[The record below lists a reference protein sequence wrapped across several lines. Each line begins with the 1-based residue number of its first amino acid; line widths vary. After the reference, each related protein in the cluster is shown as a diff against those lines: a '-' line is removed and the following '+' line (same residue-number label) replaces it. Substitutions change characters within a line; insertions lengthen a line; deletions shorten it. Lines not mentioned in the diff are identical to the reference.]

1 MKVDKLWTLVHNVIM
16 LSEKQKNFFENL
28 KKNYG
33 KEPLPSYEIIAK
45 DFGFKHKN
53 SVWQYF
59 NKLKENDLIR
69 EKNGKFFINHDCF
82 GAIMF
87 TSSVRAGFATVA
99 EDSIEKRIS
108 LDEVFDLDNPS
119 VFVFNVSGDSMVNAG
134 IFDGDKV
141 IVKKTSVA
149 KNGEIVLAFVD
160 NGYTLKTFR
169 QKDGRIWLQPENPD
183 YPIIEPR
190 EVLTIFGV
198 AKGVVREL

>member
-1 MKVDKLWTLVHNVIM
+1 M
-16 LSEKQKNFFENL
+16 LSEKQKQFFENL

-69 EKNGKFFINHDCF
+69 EKNGKFFINPECF

-99 EDSIEKRIS
+99 EDSIERRIS
-108 LDEVFDLDNPS
+108 FDEMFNIDNPS
-119 VFVFNVSGDSMVNAG
+119 TFVFNVSGDSMVNAG

-141 IVKKTSVA
+141 VVKKTPYA
-149 KNGEIVLAFVD
+149 KNGDIVLAFID
-160 NGYTLKTFR
+160 NGYTLKTYR
-169 QKDGRIWLQPENPD
+169 QKDDKVWLQPENPD
-183 YPIIEPR
+183 YPIIEPK
-190 EVLTIFGV
+190 EILTIFGI
-198 AKGVVREL
+198 ATGIVRQL

>member
-1 MKVDKLWTLVHNVIM
+1 M
-16 LSEKQKNFFENL
+16 LSEKQKKFFENL

-33 KEPLPSYEIIAK
+33 KEPLPSFEIIAK

-59 NKLKENDLIR
+59 NKLKENDLIK
-69 EKNGKFFINHDCF
+69 EKNGKFFINPEYF

-99 EDSIEKRIS
+99 EDSIERRVS
-108 LDEVFDLDNPS
+108 FDEMFHLDSPS
-119 VFVFNVSGDSMVNAG
+119 TFVFNVSGDSMVNAG

-141 IVKKTSVA
+141 VVKKTPYA
-149 KNGEIVLAFVD
+149 KNGDIVLAFID
-160 NGYTLKTFR
+160 NGYTLKTYR
-169 QKDGRIWLQPENPD
+169 QKDGKVWLQPENPD
-183 YPIIEPR
+183 YPIIEPQ

-198 AKGVVREL
+198 ATGIVRELI

>member
-1 MKVDKLWTLVHNVIM
+1 M
-16 LSEKQKNFFENL
+16 LSEKQKIFFENL

-33 KEPLPSYEIIAK
+33 KEPLPSFEIIAK

-59 NKLKENDLIR
+59 NKLKENDLIK
-69 EKNGKFFINHDCF
+69 EKNGKFFINPEYF

-99 EDSIEKRIS
+99 EDSIERRVS
-108 LDEVFDLDNPS
+108 FDEMFHLDSPAT
-119 VFVFNVSGDSMVNAG
+119 FVFNVSGDSMVNAG

-141 IVKKTSVA
+141 IVKKTPCA
-149 KNGEIVLAFVD
+149 KNGDIVLAFID
-160 NGYTLKTFR
+160 NGYTLKTYR
-169 QKDGRIWLQPENPD
+169 QKDGKVWLQPENPE

-190 EVLTIFGV
+190 EVLTIFGI
-198 AKGVVREL
+198 ATGIVREL

>member
-1 MKVDKLWTLVHNVIM
+1 M
-16 LSEKQKNFFENL
+16 LSEKQKIFFENL

-33 KEPLPSYEIIAK
+33 KEPLPSFEIIAK

-59 NKLKENDLIR
+59 NKLKENDLIK
-69 EKNGKFFINHDCF
+69 EKNGKFFINPEYF

-99 EDSIEKRIS
+99 EDSIERRVS
-108 LDEVFDLDNPS
+108 FDEMFHLDSPS
-119 VFVFNVSGDSMVNAG
+119 TFVFNVSGDSMVNAG

-141 IVKKTSVA
+141 IVKKTPCA
-149 KNGEIVLAFVD
+149 KNGDIVLAFID
-160 NGYTLKTFR
+160 NGYTLKTYR
-169 QKDGRIWLQPENPD
+169 QKDGKVWLQPENPE

-190 EVLTIFGV
+190 EVLTIFGI
-198 AKGVVREL
+198 ATGIVREL

>member
-1 MKVDKLWTLVHNVIM
+1 M
-16 LSEKQKNFFENL
+16 LSEKQKTFFENL

-69 EKNGKFFINHDCF
+69 EKNGKFFINPECF

-108 LDEVFDLDNPS
+108 LDETFDLDNPS

-141 IVKKTSVA
+141 IVRKTPVA
-149 KNGEIVLAFVD
+149 KNGDIVLAFVD
-160 NGYTLKTFR
+160 NGYTLKTYR
-169 QKDGRIWLQPENPD
+169 QKDGKVWLQPENPE

>member
-1 MKVDKLWTLVHNVIM
+1 M
-16 LSEKQKNFFENL
+16 LSEKQKTFFENL

-69 EKNGKFFINHDCF
+69 EKNGKFFINPECF

-87 TSSVRAGFATVA
+87 ISSVRAGFATVA

-108 LDEVFDLDNPS
+108 LDETFDLDNPS

-141 IVKKTSVA
+141 IVKKTPVA
-149 KNGEIVLAFVD
+149 KNGDIVLAFID
-160 NGYTLKTFR
+160 NGYTLKTYR
-169 QKDGRIWLQPENPD
+169 QKDGKVWLQPENPE
-183 YPIIEPR
+183 YPIIEPQ

>member
-1 MKVDKLWTLVHNVIM
+1 M
-16 LSEKQKNFFENL
+16 LSEKQKSFFENL
-28 KKNYG
+28 KKTYG
-33 KEPLPSYEIIAK
+33 KEPLPSFEHIAT
-45 DFGFKHKN
+45 DFGFKPKN

-59 NKLKENDLIR
+59 NKLKEQDLIR
-69 EKNGKFFINHDCF
+69 EKNGKFFINPEYF

-99 EDSIEKRIS
+99 EDSVERRIS
-108 LDEVFDLDNPS
+108 LDESFDLDNPS

-141 IVKKTSVA
+141 IVKKTPTA
-149 KNGEIVLAFVD
+149 KDGDIVLAYID
-160 NGYTLKTFR
+160 NGYTLKTYR
-169 QKDGRIWLQPENPD
+169 QKNGKVWLQPENPD

-198 AKGVVREL
+198 ATGIARFL

>member
-1 MKVDKLWTLVHNVIM
+1 M
-16 LSEKQKNFFENL
+16 LSEKQKKFFENL

-59 NKLKENDLIR
+59 NKLKENHLIK
-69 EKNGKFFINHDCF
+69 EKNGKFFINPECF

-99 EDSIEKRIS
+99 EDSIERRVS
-108 LDEVFDLDNPS
+108 FDEMFNIDNPS
-119 VFVFNVSGDSMVNAG
+119 TFIFNVSGDSMVNAG

-141 IVKKTSVA
+141 VVKKTPYA
-149 KNGEIVLAFVD
+149 KNGDIVLAFID
-160 NGYTLKTFR
+160 NGYTLKTYR
-169 QKDGRIWLQPENPD
+169 QKDGKVWLQPENPD
-183 YPIIEPR
+183 YPIIEPQ

-198 AKGVVREL
+198 ATGIVRQL

>member
-1 MKVDKLWTLVHNVIM
+1 M
-16 LSEKQKNFFENL
+16 LSNKQKEFFENL

-59 NKLKENDLIR
+59 NKLKENDLIK
-69 EKNGKFFINHDCF
+69 EKNGKFFIAPECF
-82 GAIMF
+82 GAILF

-99 EDSIEKRIS
+99 EDTIEKRIS
-108 LDEVFDLDNPS
+108 FDKLFALDNPS
-119 VFVFNVSGDSMVNAG
+119 TFVFNVSGDSMVNAG

-141 IVKKTSVA
+141 VVKKTPCA
-149 KNGEIVLAFVD
+149 KNGDIVLAYID
-160 NGYTLKTFR
+160 NGYTLKTYR
-169 QKDGRIWLQPENPD
+169 EKNGKIWLQPENPD
-183 YPIIEPR
+183 YPIIEPK

-198 AKGVVREL
+198 ATGIVREL